1 MKFVIESRSHRT
13 TLCSEDE
20 KEVGGSV
27 KVRWNKERWV
37 VAALLQ
43 LTALLVSN
51 ASPEPAFAESA
62 IDDVDLIILVDES
75 ESLSSSDLEA
85 EREAVRQIVSLP
97 ILASRNIRVGVWP
110 FSSGPESPR
119 VLPECDLGPLDDEG
133 RLRLTELCPPLLLRQ
148 TQDDRSNTDFARAL
162 SLAIDRLAK
171 SVDSGRSA
179 AIILLTD
186 GRYDPDGNQV
196 TDEGEQLFLDVS
208 LEAARKDK
216 ISLWPI
222 GFGRADQAAL
232 AQMAAAGG
240 EFPESCGSQPEATLA
255 TSSSLPVQVTKVV
268 AALTCTP
275 EPEPPRQTPSEYFV
289 HPMIDT
295 LSVVVTGTDGLQ
307 PRVTNA
313 SGESEC
319 LDEWRQVAGQ
329 WSCLIRLDGSTA
341 GNWKVEAS
349 QGSLA
354 LWQVSGEIA
363 IDIENCDSRPKVVVS
378 RADGRP
384 INWEVDFPGDEFDW
398 PWAEVVP
405 ENASVGSGTR
415 TETRLS
421 APKFDAPVSSED
433 SFRVVLARRDGISQA
448 VRASRTGSC
457 VRRPPPP
464 TSEVTTTALTNPPPP
479 TTPATSS
486 PPGEPIPDPNPP
498 GPPWLL
504 LAIASVLVLGVLVVA
519 VRSARK
525 KSRFPEGSEIL
536 QRLDRGMVMLNV
548 DPSGRKKIGLMRT
561 TGAGLVS
568 ETEELKEADFVF
580 QWKTDHILWHSP
592 TSADPEEKFI
602 AEPGVEFRANDVT
615 FRIDVPIEEIF
626 EEGYDE

>member
-1 MKFVIESRSHRT
+1 MGCVLF
-13 TLCSEDE
+13 
-20 KEVGGSV
+20 
-27 KVRWNKERWV
+27 
-37 VAALLQ
+37 LQ
-43 LTALLVSN
+43 LGVLVAGLAAVGPAL
-51 ASPEPAFAESA
+51 AESA
-62 IDDVDLIILVDES
+62 VDDVDLIILVDES
-75 ESLSSSDLEA
+75 ESLSSADLEA

-110 FSSGPESPR
+110 FSSGSESPR

-133 RLRLTELCPPLLLRQ
+133 RLRLTELCPPLLVRQ
-148 TQDDRSNTDFARAL
+148 TQDDRSNTDFARAI
-162 SLAIDRLAK
+162 SLAVDRLAK

-196 TDEGEQLFLDVS
+196 TDEGEQLFLDAS
-208 LEAARKDK
+208 LVAARENK
-216 ISLWPI
+216 ISIWPI
-222 GFGRADQAAL
+222 GFGRADQTAL

-275 EPEPPRQTPSEYFV
+275 EPKEPQPTPSEYFV

-295 LSVVVTGTDGLQ
+295 LSIVVTGTDGLQ
-307 PRVTNA
+307 PEVKNA
-313 SGESEC
+313 FGKSEC
-319 LDEWRQVAGQ
+319 LNEWRQVAGQ

-341 GNWKVEAS
+341 GNWKVQAS
-349 QGSLA
+349 PGSLA

-363 IDIENCDSRPKVVVS
+363 IDVEDCDSRPKVVVS

-384 INWEVDFPGDEFDW
+384 INWDVDFPADEVDW

-405 ENASVGSGTR
+405 ENAGVGSGTR

-421 APKFDAPVSSED
+421 APEFDAPVSSED

-464 TSEVTTTALTNPPPP
+464 TSEVTTTTITNPPPP
-479 TTPATSS
+479 ATPVTSS
-486 PPGEPIPDPNPP
+486 PPGEPTPDPNPP
-498 GPPWLL
+498 GTPWLL
-504 LAIASVLVLGVLVVA
+504 LAIASVLVLGVAAVV

-525 KSRFPEGSEIL
+525 KSRFPGGTEIL

-548 DPSGRKKIGLMRT
+548 DPSGRKKIGLIRI
-561 TGAGLVS
+561 TGTGLVS

-592 TSADPEEKFI
+592 TSADPAEQFV

-615 FRIDVPIEEIF
+615 FRIDIPIEEIF
-626 EEGYDE
+626 EEGFDE